1 MGKFDTEIVC
11 FRSMNLDVKRGKTA
25 NQGTLNL
32 VAVYK

>member
-11 FRSMNLDVKRGKTA
+11 FRSIKLDVKWGKTS
-25 NQGTLNL
+25 NQTTLNL